1 MMAGVNPHISPGFV
15 ARSESCG
22 EMWCLRPEGRG
33 RVLDGTWSTPMG
45 ANAADCCRFP
55 AAAGS
60 W

>member
-1 MMAGVNPHISPGFV
+1 MTNLHISPGFV
-15 ARSESCG
+15 ARPESCS

-33 RVLDGTWSTPMG
+33 VVLDCTSSSPTE
-45 ANAADCCRFP
+45 ANATDCCRFA